1 MRDDVNQV
9 TNLVHCPQ
17 CGFLEFDE
25 HSGCAVCGFQSRAAL
40 ETGHP
45 ALKPTEH
52 KLIEFPL
59 KKRES
64 PNSPDSRDPRFSGT
78 NLPLFDEPVFPKRS
92 SAEVAPDLIWREELQ
107 EKLRQYR
114 ARRSTPRKEQPDEV
128 KEPDGG
134 PGMPSSVVDP
144 GLPKNDVSAALDE
157 AFKLNPSRPPRNAE
171 VDQTRSSI
179 PPLEPAATPW
189 LHRMSSGGEGFKLPA
204 SVQRLKQQQSARHS
218 ELFQQPLLF
227 EATTSP
233 PEGQTHSSAM
243 GLPIPVAST
252 RDRLMAASMDLLFVV
267 VMGVISFLPVFVLIQ
282 AKDWTLRPTPRSLAI
297 LFGSFLIFGLIYV
310 FFFTAT
316 TRRTPGMCVRELM
329 LVNFAGESP
338 SLKEAALRTVGYLV
352 STGSLLLGFIWI
364 LFDVDALAW
373 HDRISRTY
381 PVRIRDL
388 NPDS

>member
-40 ETGHP
+40 QTGHP

-52 KLIEFPL
+52 KLIEFPY

-64 PNSPDSRDPRFSGT
+64 TGSADPRDPGFSGT
-78 NLPLFDEPVFPKRS
+78 NLPLFDGPVFPKRS
-92 SAEVAPDLIWREELQ
+92 SAEIAPDLLWKEELQ

-114 ARRSTPRKEQPDEV
+114 ARRGTQGNQQPYKVE
-128 KEPDGG
+128 EPKGE
-134 PGMPSSVVDP
+134 PGMPSSTVDP
-144 GLPKNDVSAALDE
+144 SLPKNDVSAALDE
-157 AFKLNPSRPPRNAE
+157 AFKLNPTHPPLNAE
-171 VDQTRSSI
+171 VDQTESSM
-179 PPLEPAATPW
+179 PPVNPVPTPW
-189 LHRMSSGGEGFKLPA
+189 LPRTSGRGEGFKLPA
-204 SVQRLKQQQSARHS
+204 SVQRLKHQQSARHS
-218 ELFQQPLLF
+218 ELFQHPLLF
-227 EATTSP
+227 ESTTSSP
-233 PEGQTHSSAM
+233 DALTHSSAI

-252 RDRLMAASMDLLFVV
+252 RDRLMAGSMDLLFIVA
-267 VMGVISFLPVFVLIQ
+267 MGLISFLPVLVLLQ

-297 LFGSFLIFGLIYV
+297 LFGSFLIFALTYI

-316 TRRTPGMCVRELM
+316 TRRTPGMSVRELM
-329 LVNFAGESP
+329 LVNFAGEPP
-338 SLKEAALRTVGYLV
+338 SLKEAALRTAGYLV

-364 LFDVDALAW
+364 LFDVDTLAW

-381 PVRIRDL
+381 PVRTRDL
-388 NPDS
+388 NPDL